1 MFLIGGKKFMK
12 KLLIASKNSGKIK
25 EIKRYLKDV
34 NNLEIISLLDLN
46 FKDEIE
52 ETGTTY
58 FQNAFIKAK
67 TVYAQYNDYIVLSDD
82 SGIEAKA
89 LNWKP
94 GVNSRWH
101 HPSGEDKQNL
111 KLFLSD
117 LEKHKDRN
125 ARFQAAL
132 VLYVNKNLFYTFDG
146 TVLGIINESPIGDH
160 GFGYD
165 PVFYVESLK
174 KTMAEM
180 TEQEKDMVS
189 HRGQALKKLK
199 ECLMKEDF

>member
-1 MFLIGGKKFMK
+1 MK
-12 KLLIASKNSGKIK
+12 KLLIASQNKGKIK
-25 EIKRYLKDV
+25 EIKRYLKDI
-34 NNLEIISLLDLN
+34 NNIETISLLDLN
-46 FKDEIE
+46 FNETIE

-67 TVYAQYNDYIVLSDD
+67 AIYNLYSDYLILADD

-111 KLFLSD
+111 DLFLSD
-117 LEKHKDRN
+117 LKNHKDKS

-132 VLYVNKNLFYTFDG
+132 VLYVNNKLFYTFDG
-146 TVLGIINESPIGDH
+146 TVQGTITGRPTGDH

-180 TEQEKDMVS
+180 SEQEKDQIS

-199 ECLMKEDF
+199 QCLIKEDF